1 MDNDYVYF
9 LEIAMYY
16 FCDHGIPLM
25 GEYPSR
31 ASIASGDDYKDGWTT
46 CRDTVYSLAKGYGD
60 PSGRG
65 KGCKIRRFRFIPKQ
79 AGFLVIDID
88 RHGRNVD
95 GLQSFYKFL
104 SQNNINEPIFK
115 DIENG
120 SFPCYVTTPNKG
132 FHLYFKYS
140 GSENFPKKLTDGVEV
155 FYSDR
160 AFITMPCS
168 MEIIDTKRGIYE
180 LWNELDDA
188 PCLPPSLHNI
198 LVSKMPK
205 YYVSH
210 SLAKRN
216 YSLNKIAEFVEADR
230 KWCGRNDKSYLIARR
245 ARKEGYSKEET
256 LEFLRFYSGL
266 DGLPDSE
273 VITSVNSAYQE
284 YF

>member
-1 MDNDYVYF
+1 MSCGAL
-9 LEIAMYY
+9 LEMLVFY
-16 FCDHGIPLM
+16 FCERGIPVM

-46 CRDTVYSLAKGYGD
+46 CSSTVVSLVKGYGD
-60 PSGRG
+60 LSGRAR
-65 KGCKIRRFRFIPKQ
+65 GCKIQRFRFIPKQ

-88 RHGRNVD
+88 RHDGKSN

-104 SQNNINEPIFK
+104 SQNNINEPMLK
-115 DIENG
+115 DIVNG
-120 SFPCYVTTPNKG
+120 SFPCFVITPNKG

-140 GSENFPKKLTDGVEV
+140 GNENFPRKLTDGVEV

-160 AFITMPCS
+160 AFITVPYS
-168 MEIIDTKRGIYE
+168 IDDNGIEAGFY
-180 LWNELDDA
+180 LLANDSLDEA
-188 PCLPPSLHNI
+188 PDLPPSLHNI

-205 YYVSH
+205 YYASH

-216 YSLNKIAEFVEADR
+216 YSLNKIAEFVEMDR
-230 KWCGRNDKSYLIARR
+230 RWCGRNDKSYLIACR

-256 LEFLRFYSGL
+256 LEFLRYYSGL
-266 DGLPDSE
+266 DGLPESE
-273 VITSVNSAYQE
+273 IISSVKSAYQE

>member
-1 MDNDYVYF
+1 MSCAALLETLIYF
-9 LEIAMYY
+9 
-16 FCDHGIPLM
+16 FCERGIPVM
-25 GEYPSR
+25 GEYPSG

-46 CRDTVYSLAKGYGD
+46 CSGTILYLLKGYGK
-60 PSGRG
+60 GRY
-65 KGCKIRRFRFIPKQ
+65 KRPKIRRFRFIPKQ

-88 RHGRNVD
+88 RHEGKVD

-104 SQNNINEPIFK
+104 SQNHINEPMLK

-120 SFPCYVTTPNKG
+120 SFPCFVATPNKG

-140 GSENFPKKLTDGVEV
+140 GNENFPRKLTDGVEV

-160 AFITMPCS
+160 AFITVPFS
-168 MEIIDTKRGIYE
+168 IVHGIGSE
-180 LWNELDDA
+180 LYMLCGDFDDA
-188 PCLPPSLHNI
+188 PCLFPSLHNI

-216 YSLNKIAEFVEADR
+216 YSLKKIAEFVEMDK
-230 KWCGRNDKSYLIARR
+230 KWCGRNDKSFLIACR
-245 ARKEGYSKEET
+245 ARKEGYSKEEA
-256 LEFLRFYSGL
+256 LEFLRSYAGL

-273 VITSVNSAYQE
+273 VITSVKSAYKE